1 VARLKS
7 PWIVVAVW
15 FGLIFLTSNGL
26 VTVAELGQ
34 AVAWIS
40 GGRVPAEGF
49 KQFWLQ
55 IWWFVVK
62 GWHVAEFAALFL
74 LLRLAFKKSI
84 WPPIAIA
91 TLIAVSDEI
100 HQTYIPGRG
109 GRLSDVCLDLVGI
122 LVAAYLSE
130 NGPKLTRTQK
140 VLIAVAVVGLIYV
153 FAMFPFGQLNL
164 GRASQ
169 TGL

>member
-1 VARLKS
+1 MARLKS
-7 PWIVVAVW
+7 PWLFVAIW

-26 VTVAELGQ
+26 VTVAELSQ

-62 GWHVAEFAALFL
+62 GWHVAEFAGLFL
-74 LLRLAFKKSI
+74 LLRLAIKKSI

-91 TLIAVSDEI
+91 ALLALSDEI

-122 LVAAYLSE
+122 LTAAYLSE
-130 NGPKLTRTQK
+130 KSSTLTKPQK
-140 VLIAVAVVGLIYV
+140 IVLAFAVLGLIYV
-153 FAMFPFGQLNL
+153 LAMFPFGLITF
-164 GRASQ
+164 GGGSQ

>member
-1 VARLKS
+1 MARLRS
-7 PWIVVAVW
+7 PWLFVAVW

-26 VTVAELGQ
+26 VTVAELSQ

-62 GWHVAEFAALFL
+62 GWHVAEFAALFM
-74 LLRLAFKKSI
+74 LLRLGFKKSI
-84 WPPIAIA
+84 WPPVAIA
-91 TLIAVSDEI
+91 ALLALTDEV

-109 GRLSDVCLDLVGI
+109 GRLSDVCLDVVGI
-122 LVAAYLSE
+122 LSAAYLAEHGS
-130 NGPKLTRTQK
+130 KLSRGQK
-140 VLIAVAVVGLIYV
+140 VLFALALIGLIYV
-153 FAMFPFGQLNL
+153 FAMFPFGQLSF
-164 GRASQ
+164 GSASQ